1 MGLRPSHRRRRGRLR
16 LVLVARVGIV
26 HGRVVVAEIE
36 LPAQA
41 AGERVDLAP
50 GGGGGEHRLEALL
63 EDVAEVWACGHRGGV
78 ELLQARLLEARDGL
92 FERAVAKD
100 VELPEALDALAEAAE
115 APVAERPARLHVL
128 QHALEG
134 VGDLG
139 VELSDAPVEGLGQSL
154 LYLVPVG
161 LVSLWTLLLFGGHG

>member
-26 HGRVVVAEIE
+26 HGRVVAAEIE

-50 GGGGGEHRLEALL
+50 GGGGGEDRLEALL
-63 EDVAEVWACGHRGGV
+63 EDVAEVWACGHRGGG

-92 FERAVAKD
+92 FERAVAQD

-115 APVAERPARLHVL
+115 APVAERPACSP
-128 QHALEG
+128 AL
-134 VGDLG
+134 
-139 VELSDAPVEGLGQSL
+139 SAPARHCRSSAARAAG
-154 LYLVPVG
+154 
-161 LVSLWTLLLFGGHG
+161 